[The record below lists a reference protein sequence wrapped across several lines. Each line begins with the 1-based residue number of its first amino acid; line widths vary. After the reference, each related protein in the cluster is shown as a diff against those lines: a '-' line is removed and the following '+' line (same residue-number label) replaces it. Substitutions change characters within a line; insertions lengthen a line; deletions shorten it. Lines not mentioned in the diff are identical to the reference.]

1 MGQTAQSLTC
11 SIMEKP
17 HTGLDDCLNMLLSCL
32 RKRISAQQQSISP
45 GDVVALARAEQEHER
60 RKEAYAVRGEG
71 KRDSAHESSRN
82 LRPDSLPQHFR
93 QREEKGGGG
102 DETSVSGG
110 ESSAVIRRPKP
121 SQDVPSASQDVPRR
135 PKNSGGGQ
143 GVTTATGTGT
153 WSSKRHGMYLQQS
166 HPHQSVRASIAV
178 MNVPGTN
185 CIK

>member
-1 MGQTAQSLTC
+1 
-11 SIMEKP
+11 MEKP
-17 HTGLDDCLNMLLSCL
+17 HAGFDDCLNMLLSCL

-143 GVTTATGTGT
+143 GVTATGTGT

-185 CIK
+185 